1 MEDTMIEDVQQYL
14 TDQGILGTGDEA
26 WGSFLGFSPD
36 DPDKQV
42 NVLDTGGPGPDDEL
56 FDDDGGMIQV
66 RTFQIYVRT
75 DTSDDA
81 YNDGRKKLNGV
92 INILHRVRHQQIHG
106 TYFDY
111 IMANSAGGH
120 IGRDDAGR
128 DEFTANFTARIKTA
142 AAGPEGESVDV

>member
-1 MEDTMIEDVQQYL
+1 MEDTLIEDIQQYL
-14 TDQGILGTGDEA
+14 IDQNVTTEGT
-26 WGSFLGFSPD
+26 SFLGFTPD
-36 DPDKQV
+36 TPEAQV
-42 NVLDTGGPGPDDEL
+42 NVFDTGGPGPDEEL
-56 FDDDGGMIQV
+56 FDADGGMIQT

-81 YNDGRKKLNGV
+81 YNDGRKKINQV
-92 INILHRVRHQQIHG
+92 INTLHVVRHKQIGG

-128 DEFTANFTARIKTA
+128 DEFTANFTARIKTSA
-142 AAGPEGESVDV
+142 ADSAPGSGDGASE